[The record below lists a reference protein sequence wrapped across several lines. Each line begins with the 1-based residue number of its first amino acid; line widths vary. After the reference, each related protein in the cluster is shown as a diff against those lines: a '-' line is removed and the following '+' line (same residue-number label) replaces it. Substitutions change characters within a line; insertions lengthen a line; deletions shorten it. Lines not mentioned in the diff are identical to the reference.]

1 MNYKS
6 FFVALGLALLPAGY
20 VMAWDLPDEPTA
32 PVVTSA
38 DFAEVMEAQDTVFL
52 FNVGAAQYFTCG
64 NSWGTTGSLGMNP
77 LKILFQEH
85 SEMLDD
91 VEVTGIGIQLAGPY
105 VTGDNRNM
113 ADTWLFRDS
122 QTRCFVDDN
131 GRPHTTWEVVRAGD
145 YYRIR
150 SAADDPTYGEF
161 SDNYDFEWMGW
172 DNTQSNTS
180 LDLSLDPEIEGN
192 CCDWAILRLE
202 DAASL
207 SEAIAAYNARVALY
221 ATLERAYEVDADAA
235 DVLAIYNNPAAT
247 AEQLKEA
254 NSALK
259 SAIDR
264 AYYEQ
269 KWDEASDDNP
279 MDVTDDCLVNPAF
292 DEGNING
299 WLCTFKSG
307 VNATDV
313 GYQNNRTYENNGVTI
328 DGFIQAW
335 MNAWGNATAVIGDGE
350 LSQTLYGLPQGRYVL
365 SADAISVHQNTSSY
379 NPVKGVYLFIKS
391 GRFEKKISIATANER
406 PEHFE
411 VEFLNEGSDEM
422 TFGLRSEGCNAN
434 WIAADNF
441 RIEYYGKMEKS
452 IERTMLE
459 QAIRECEDDGN
470 DNCNGDIYKAYID
483 ALDEAE
489 QLVESGTDEECLKYI
504 DVLQEKFQAV
514 KDSRADYEELA
525 TIYDHIT
532 HMAELVGEN
541 NAEWND
547 LLEQLDALAK
557 EVDTQMQDYTAD
569 AAYLEEVRGKDKE
582 IVLAYIADG
591 SKIKAGDDLTVLLD
605 NADFQQTVA
614 DITKVPGWTGSVKE
628 LSKAFGDI
636 EVYCMS
642 ANLEQVLKNMPMGA
656 YDITVQGFVRGN
668 NEKVKLYAGDSK
680 TTFKNIMDE
689 YALEPSFG
697 TLEERQA
704 NKDNGNVWPF
714 DNDYE
719 LEDGTIVYR
728 PHSMQGAAAA
738 FAKDNEMTGEPFYT
752 NHCRIVLTKAGD
764 LAIGI
769 NVEFASGDPE
779 LWVIWDNFRIKYAGN
794 EASMY
799 ADEIANRQEAVRK
812 ALNAEGAVITTEAQ
826 RRADEAILAGDNA
839 IKGNS
844 VDACIA
850 AMKLLE
856 DAEIY
861 ASEGAGLSLEL
872 ASAAEFYY
880 GLLETVYSSDME
892 YYDFVESIYELDE
905 DVTFESNEAIKEA
918 IERIKN
924 GWAGYVLYDVKD
936 IASADSPQDVTPIIY
951 NPDYID
957 PITMENSASGWDIE
971 TDGGTHN
978 ANESELECYNN
989 NSFDVNQK
997 LVGLAPGY
1005 YILGVSGFYRP
1016 GNPQSINDSLAVV
1029 RHAFLYAETAEG
1041 SFEQPLMNIMEGAQE
1056 MSEYYGQELT
1066 VTLSDDI
1073 ELYIP
1078 NDMAAAYQYLSLGYY
1093 INECIVHV
1101 GEDGKATIGI
1111 RKQEHITN
1119 DWTVF
1124 TTWTLSYMG
1133 TEPPVAVKGI
1143 QADAAA
1149 LQHTDAIYDLSGRR
1163 VNPFNVQRSTFNV
1176 NKGIYIQNG
1185 RKIAIK

>member
-1 MNYKS
+1 MKLKS
-6 FFVALGLALLPAGY
+6 TILALGLTLLPAGY
-20 VMAWDLPDEPTA
+20 LCAWDLPDEPVA
-32 PVVTSA
+32 PTVTSA
-38 DFAEVMEAQDTVFL
+38 DFAEVMEAQDTVYL

-85 SEMLDD
+85 SEMLND

-105 VTGDNRNM
+105 VTGDNRDM
-113 ADTWLFRDS
+113 EDTWLFRDS

-131 GRPHTTWEVVRAGD
+131 GRAHTTWEVVRAGD

-150 SAADDPTYGEF
+150 SAADDPTYGSEMNE
-161 SDNYDFEWMGW
+161 NYDFEWMGW

-180 LDLSLDPEIEGN
+180 LDLTLDPEIEGN
-192 CCDWAILRLE
+192 CCDWAILRLDE
-202 DAASL
+202 ATAL

-221 ATLERAYEVDADAA
+221 ATLERAYEVNADAA
-235 DVLAIYNNPAAT
+235 EALALYNNPAAT
-247 AEQLKEA
+247 AEQLTEA

-264 AYYEQ
+264 AYYDL
-269 KWDEASDDNP
+269 KWEEASDDNP
-279 MDVTDDCLVNPAF
+279 MDVTEDCLVNPAF

-299 WLCTFKSG
+299 WLCTFRSG

-313 GYQNNRTYENNGVTI
+313 GYQNNQAYSNGEAYL

-335 MNAWGNATAVIGDGE
+335 RAAWGDNTAIIGDGE

-365 SADAISVHQNTSSY
+365 SADVISVHQNNSSY

-391 GRFEKKISIATANER
+391 GRFEERISIATANER

-411 VEFLNEGSDEM
+411 VEFLNEGADEM
-422 TFGLRSEGCNAN
+422 TFGLRSEDCNAN

-459 QAIRECEDDGN
+459 KTIRECEDDGN
-470 DNCNGDIYKAYID
+470 DNCNGAIYQAYID

-489 QLVESGTDEECLKYI
+489 QLVDNGTDEECYNYI
-504 DVLQEKFQAV
+504 AVLQEKFQAV
-514 KDSRADYEELA
+514 KDSRVDYEELA
-525 TIYDHIT
+525 TILDHIT

-557 EVDTQMQDYTAD
+557 EVDTQLQDYTAD
-569 AAYLEEVRGKDKE
+569 AAYLEDVRGKDKE

-591 SKIKAGDDLTVLLD
+591 SKIKPGDDLTVLLD
-605 NADFQQTVA
+605 NADFQTTVS
-614 DITKVPGWTGSVKE
+614 DVTKVPGWNGSVKE
-628 LSKAFGDI
+628 LSKQFGDI
-636 EVYCMS
+636 EVYCMA

-668 NEKVKLYAGDSK
+668 NEKVQLYAGDSK
-680 TTFKNIMDE
+680 TSFKNIMDE

-697 TLEERQA
+697 TMEERQA
-704 NKDNGNVWPF
+704 NIDNGNVWPF
-714 DNDYE
+714 DNGYTLD
-719 LEDGTIVYR
+719 DGTEVYR

-752 NHCRIVLTKAGD
+752 NHCRIVLTKPGD

-769 NVEFASGDPE
+769 HVDYVSGDPE
-779 LWVIWDNFRIKYAGN
+779 LWVIWDNFRIVYAGN

-799 ADEIANRQEAVRK
+799 AEEIANRQEAVRK

-826 RRADEAILAGDNA
+826 RRADAAIQAGDDA
-839 IKGNS
+839 LKSNS
-844 VDACIA
+844 VDACVA
-850 AMKLLE
+850 AMRQLE
-856 DAEIY
+856 EAEAY
-861 ASEGAGLSLEL
+861 AAEGAGLSLEL
-872 ASAAEFYY
+872 ASVAEFYY
-880 GLLETVYSSDME
+880 GLLETVYSSDLE
-892 YYDFVESIYELDE
+892 YYELVQTAFE
-905 DVTFESNEAIKEA
+905 MEEVSYESNEAIKDA
-918 IERIKN
+918 IQRIKD
-924 GWAGYVLYDVKD
+924 GWAGYVMYDVKD
-936 IASADSPQDVTPIIY
+936 IASADDPQDVTPIIY
-951 NPDYID
+951 NADYID
-957 PITMENSASGWDIE
+957 PITMDNSSSGWDIIM
-971 TDGGTHN
+971 DGGTNN
-978 ANESELECYNN
+978 ANEGELECFNN
-989 NSFDVNQK
+989 NSFDVSQA

-1005 YILGVSGFYRP
+1005 YLLGVSGFYRP
-1016 GNPQSINDSLAVV
+1016 GAPDQINDSLAVV
-1029 RHAFLYAETAEG
+1029 RHALLYAETSEG
-1041 SFEQPLMNIMEGAQE
+1041 TYEQPLMNAMEGAQE
-1056 MSEYYGQELT
+1056 IREDVGNESAI
-1066 VTLSDDI
+1066 TLSDGI
-1073 ELYIP
+1073 EMFIP
-1078 NDMAAAYQYLSLGYY
+1078 NDMIAAKFYMDLGYY
-1093 INECIVHV
+1093 INETVIQV

-1111 RKQEHITN
+1111 RKREAIN
-1119 DWTVF
+1119 SDWTIF

-1143 QADAAA
+1143 EADRTAAQSNA
-1149 LQHTDAIYDLSGRR
+1149 AIYDLSGRR
-1163 VNPFNVQRSTFNV
+1163 VLKAQ
-1176 NKGIYIQNG
+1176 KGIYIQNG
-1185 RKIAIK
+1185 RKIAVK